1 MWSLANF
8 HIFSEINL
16 VLGTIR
22 NGLPKISV
30 LVEQVKMFRASH
42 HPLTKASG

>member
-1 MWSLANF
+1 MWSLANL
-8 HIFSEINL
+8 HIFSEINV
-16 VLGTIR
+16 VLGRIR
-22 NGLPKISV
+22 NGLPKKKV